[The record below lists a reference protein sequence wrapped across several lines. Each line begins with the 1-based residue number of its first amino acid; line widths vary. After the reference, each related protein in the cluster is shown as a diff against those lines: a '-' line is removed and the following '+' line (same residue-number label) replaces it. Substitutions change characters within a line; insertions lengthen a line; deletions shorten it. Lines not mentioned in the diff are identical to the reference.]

1 MVSSIIEGITQYFM
15 DCPLLK
21 DGVFRV
27 DSMGDEAIEYMI
39 ETGVFNPVVKT
50 YVNGD
55 SDRVYQFNFGSR
67 EFYTMD
73 RIQNIQNSAFY
84 EDFADWIEEQDRLG
98 NYPEMPEGC
107 TPQELAVMSPGYIF
121 DMSMRS
127 ARYQIQLQLNY
138 YKEVKK

>member
-1 MVSSIIEGITQYFM
+1 MVSSIIEGITAFFM
-15 DCPLLK
+15 ECPLLE

-27 DSMGDEAIEYMI
+27 DALGDEPIEYLI
-39 ETGVFNPVVKT
+39 ETGVFNPVVKQ

-55 SDRVYQFNFGSR
+55 ADMVYQFTFGSR

-73 RIQNIQNSAFY
+73 RLQNIQNSAFY
-84 EDFADWIEEQDRLG
+84 ERFAEWVNEQDRNG
-98 NYPEMPEGC
+98 IYPEMPEGC
-107 TPQELAVMSPGYIF
+107 YPQELSVMSPGYIF

-138 YKEVKK
+138 YKEV